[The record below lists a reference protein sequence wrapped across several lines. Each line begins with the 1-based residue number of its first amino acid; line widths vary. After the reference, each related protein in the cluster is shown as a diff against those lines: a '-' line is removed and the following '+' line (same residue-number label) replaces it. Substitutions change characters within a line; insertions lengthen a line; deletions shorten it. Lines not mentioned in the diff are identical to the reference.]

1 MHLYFV
7 ELLKNK
13 VYGIV
18 ELVTL
23 AESVQCFMVFLC
35 ILHFSPHSIMEA
47 VPSVHRY
54 FQRIM

>member
-13 VYGIV
+13 VYGVV
-18 ELVTL
+18 ELVAL

-35 ILHFSPHSIMEA
+35 ILHFIPHIIMEV
-47 VPSVHRY
+47 VPPVHRY